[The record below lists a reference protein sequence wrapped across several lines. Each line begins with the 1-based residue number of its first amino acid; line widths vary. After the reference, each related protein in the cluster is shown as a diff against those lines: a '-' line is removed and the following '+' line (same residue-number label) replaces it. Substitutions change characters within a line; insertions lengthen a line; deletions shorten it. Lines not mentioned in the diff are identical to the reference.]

1 MARDGEESA
10 IARDIRYNGGTANS
24 LKSILKMLEALA
36 VLKYSSRKKEVQPP
50 LTAERRRRMISRVF
64 SR

>member
-10 IARDIRYNGGTANS
+10 IAGDIRYNGGTANS

-36 VLKYSSRKKEVQPP
+36 VLKYSRRKKEMQPR
-50 LTAERRRRMISRVF
+50 LQREGGG
-64 SR
+64 